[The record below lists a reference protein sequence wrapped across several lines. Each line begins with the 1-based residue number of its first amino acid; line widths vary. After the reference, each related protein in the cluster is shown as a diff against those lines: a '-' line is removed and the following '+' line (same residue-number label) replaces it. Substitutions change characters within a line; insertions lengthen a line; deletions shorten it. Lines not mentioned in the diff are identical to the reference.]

1 MERAGGEVNM
11 EASTT
16 EITQEITVTLISPA
30 LTDLEKT
37 SERQHLSWA
46 DIVNRAISLYA
57 FIEGERAA
65 GTELVLCRSDGS
77 TLALDLR

>member
-1 MERAGGEVNM
+1 M

-16 EITQEITVTLISPA
+16 EVTQEITVALISPA

-57 FIEGERAA
+57 FIDGERAA
-65 GTELVLCRSDGS
+65 GTKLVLCRSDGS
-77 TLALDLR
+77 TSALDLM